1 MLPAIFA
8 LETTKVTDA
17 ERQLFIDSN
26 PLGFIL
32 FGRNIDT
39 PEQLKALTTDLKSI
53 LGRDCPILIDQEG
66 GRVQRMKAPHW
77 PSRPAAGT
85 YQGDLKKLHADM
97 VDTAQMLLDHG
108 ININCAPVLDI
119 RYNVKT
125 DIVGD
130 RAFAY
135 SAQEVIDAGQVV
147 CDAFNQVGVIPV
159 TKHLPGHGRAKVDT
173 HFKEAVIDT
182 TRAELQKTDFLPF
195 QSVQAPWGMIAH
207 VIMSDIDS
215 LPATLSKTIIQDVI
229 RKDIGFDGILVTD
242 DLSMK
247 ALSAHG
253 NIDQIALKCLQA
265 GCDIA
270 LYCEGKL
277 NDMKDIANTLPQMD
291 NSLKLRLGRFA

>member
-8 LETTKVTDA
+8 LESTKINDA
-17 ERQLFIDSN
+17 ERQLFKDSD

-39 PEQLKALTTDLKSI
+39 PEQLKALTSDLKN
-53 LGRDCPILIDQEG
+53 LMGRDCPILIDQEG

-77 PSRPAAGT
+77 PSSPAAGT
-85 YQGDLKKLHADM
+85 YKGDLKALHADM

-108 ININCAPVLDI
+108 INVNCAPVLDI
-119 RYNVKT
+119 RYDVKT

-130 RAFAY
+130 RAFADNA
-135 SAQEVIDAGQVV
+135 SDVIKAGQVV
-147 CDAFNQVGVIPV
+147 CDAFNQVGVVPV

-182 TRAELQKTDFLPF
+182 PFADLKQTDFLPF
-195 QSVQAPWGMIAH
+195 QKVQAPWGMIAH

-215 LPATLSKTIIQDVI
+215 LPATLSKTIIEDII
-229 RKDIGFDGILVTD
+229 RKEIGFDGILVTD

-253 NIDQIALKCLQA
+253 NIAQIASKCLQA

-270 LYCEGKL
+270 LYCDGKL
-277 NDMKDIANTLPQMD
+277 KDMEDIANTLPQMD
-291 NSLKLRLGRFA
+291 QHLKLRLGRFA